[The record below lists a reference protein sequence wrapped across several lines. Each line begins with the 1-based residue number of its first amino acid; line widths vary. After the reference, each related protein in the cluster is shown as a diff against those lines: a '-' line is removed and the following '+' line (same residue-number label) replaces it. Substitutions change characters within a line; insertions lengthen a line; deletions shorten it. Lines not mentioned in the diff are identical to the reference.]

1 MHENHNK
8 QKINKLRAMAK
19 PPKNEDFEH
28 HHYPPSADNAHRVD
42 T

>member
-1 MHENHNK
+1 MSEDNNK
-8 QKINKLRAMAK
+8 QKTNKIRGIAK
-19 PPKNEDFEH
+19 PPENEDFEH